1 MANAFSTLIAEM
13 HRRKVFRVIAAYA
26 VVAFVL
32 LQVGEITFDPLQLPE
47 WSLRALIFVVV
58 LAFPL
63 VVVLAWVLELT
74 PDGIKREQP
83 RQGSRYAG
91 VLMVVGVLLLD
102 GALALYLYQF
112 YAPGVMRD
120 TGSLPATVASRTAGA
135 AGPLSAAPTYLTPSP
150 DALALLPFEDLSPEG
165 DQAYF
170 AAGVSEEL
178 ADALTKVDGLRV
190 VSGRAARSFAVQ
202 NRTPREI
209 GGLLGVGW
217 LLNGS
222 VRKAG
227 DTLRVRVALS
237 STEDG
242 FDKWSETFEGTLDNT
257 LAIQD
262 EIAEEVVQQVLGS
275 TDTMTEVE
283 GERSQ
288 IASFDAWDE
297 YLGARADWEKR
308 TPESLDSAEQKFKA
322 TIEKDPNYAE
332 AYSGL
337 ADTYLLQASYGNR
350 TIVEA
355 VGLAAQNADVALRL
369 NGQLASAYATLGL
382 LNRMLG
388 RYPQAESHLKRAL
401 RLDPENID
409 AANWL
414 AGLLGSLGRLEE
426 ERLVL
431 QEALEYNQFD
441 ELLNMAMADNEL
453 RRGEFDAGMERLNN
467 LRSIYPDRS
476 LLLRTLARWDVII
489 GRHARAHGSLMQAL
503 SLSPN
508 EPVTQTMLG
517 HLYLRWGDLQRA
529 EAAISRARE
538 LAPDNQEVEDAWA
551 RLLLA
556 AGRFDELETFS
567 QGRLERLTLQ
577 EQGSTS
583 DTLQPLM
590 WQGVVAL
597 GRGQSDLAFTRFQ
610 SVVER
615 VDILLPFQSIQ
626 VLSWSA
632 AAGLAGEARDTALT
646 QLDQA
651 NRLLERLRVQGNS
664 SPELNY
670 LEAVLL
676 TLGGRV
682 EPALA
687 LLEETMA
694 NGFTSANE
702 ISSDPRLAALR
713 ASPRFDALLKSISD
727 QSRTDLASV
736 MTQLA
741 AIDSA
746 GPGQRP

>member
-1 MANAFSTLIAEM
+1 
-13 HRRKVFRVIAAYA
+13 
-26 VVAFVL
+26 VAFVL

-74 PDGIKREQP
+74 PDGIKRELP
-83 RQGSRYAG
+83 GQGSRYSG

-120 TGSLPATVASRTAGA
+120 TSSLPAGVAARSAGA
-135 AGPLSAAPTYLTPSP
+135 AGPISAAPTYLTPSQ

-190 VSGRAARSFAVQ
+190 VSGRAARSFATQ

-242 FDKWSETFEGTLDNT
+242 FDKWSETFEGSLDNT

-275 TDTMTEVE
+275 TDTMAEAE

-297 YLGARADWEKR
+297 YLGARADWRRR
-308 TPESLDSAEQKFKA
+308 TPESLASAEQKFKA
-322 TIEKDPNYAE
+322 TLEKDPDYAE

-337 ADTYLLQASYGNR
+337 ADTYLLQANYGNR
-350 TIVEA
+350 TNVEA
-355 VGLAAQNADVALRL
+355 VALAEQNADVALRL
-369 NGQLASAYATLGL
+369 NGNLASAFATLGL

-388 RYPQAESHLKRAL
+388 RYPQAEGYLKRAL
-401 RLDPENID
+401 RLDPKSID

-431 QEALEYNQFD
+431 QEALEFNQFD

-453 RRGEFDAGMERLNN
+453 RRGAFDAGMERLNN
-467 LRSIYPDRS
+467 LRSIYPDS
-476 LLLRTLARWDVII
+476 SQLLRTLARWDVII
-489 GRHARAHGSLMQAL
+489 GRHTRAHGSLMQAL

-517 HLYLRWGDLQRA
+517 HLYLRWGNLQRA

-567 QGRLERLTLQ
+567 QGRLERLTPQ

-597 GRGQSDLAFTRFQ
+597 GRGEPELAFTRFQ

-615 VDILLPFQSIQ
+615 LDILLPFQSVQ

-632 AAGLAGEARDTALT
+632 AAGMMGDARDTALA

-651 NRLLERLRVQGNS
+651 NRLLERLRVQGNT

-676 TLGGRV
+676 ALGGRE
-682 EPALA
+682 EPAVA

-702 ISSDPRLAALR
+702 VGSDPRLAALR
-713 ASPRFDALLKSISD
+713 TSPRFDALLKSVSD

-741 AIDSA
+741 AVDRSSA
-746 GPGQRP
+746 GRRP